1 MNRSFSKIRHI
12 QEANLNL
19 EKRLL
24 KEDLTDNN
32 DKFSEIIR
40 MDQDLDDDPIYKKYE
55 KIYLRKKILDQV
67 GEQMGIDPSEMSDE
81 EIDGLVDMFSMIMD
95 ISKDESGNKLT
106 PENIMKHKDGV
117 LQTVQIIKD
126 MATEDGEDELSSKI
140 DVFINKLNEI

>member
-12 QEANLNL
+12 QEANLKL

-40 MDQDLDDDPIYKKYE
+40 MDQDLDDDPVYKKYE

-95 ISKDESGNKLT
+95 ISKDEIKLT
-106 PENIMKHKDGV
+106 PENIMKHKDSV

>member
-1 MNRSFSKIRHI
+1 
-12 QEANLNL
+12 L

-40 MDQDLDDDPIYKKYE
+40 MDQDLDDDSVYKKYE

-95 ISKDESGNKLT
+95 ISKDEIKLT
-106 PENIMKHKDGV
+106 PENIMKHKDSV

>member
-12 QEANLNL
+12 QEANLKL

-40 MDQDLDDDPIYKKYE
+40 MDQDLDDDPVYKKYE

-95 ISKDESGNKLT
+95 ISKDEIKLT
-106 PENIMKHKDGV
+106 PENIMKHKDSV

-126 MATEDGEDELSSKI
+126 MATEDGENELSSKI

>member
-12 QEANLNL
+12 QEANLKL

-40 MDQDLDDDPIYKKYE
+40 MDQDLDDDSVYKKYE

-95 ISKDESGNKLT
+95 ISKDEIKLT
-106 PENIMKHKDGV
+106 PENIMKHKDSV

-126 MATEDGEDELSSKI
+126 MATEDGEDGLSSKI

>member
-12 QEANLNL
+12 QEANLKL

-40 MDQDLDDDPIYKKYE
+40 MDQDLDDDPVYKKYE

-95 ISKDESGNKLT
+95 ISKDEIKLT

>member
-12 QEANLNL
+12 QEANLKL

-95 ISKDESGNKLT
+95 ISKDDIENKLT

>member
-12 QEANLNL
+12 QEANLKL

-40 MDQDLDDDPIYKKYE
+40 MDQDLDDDSVYKKYE

-95 ISKDESGNKLT
+95 ISKDEIKLT
-106 PENIMKHKDGV
+106 PENIMKHKDSV